1 MICKYFFPSL
11 FFDFAQGIFFVCF
24 FMVFFVCLFVLF
36 CFCSERLIF
45 MWPNFLFS
53 FLSLF
58 SFWLLETVRVRT
70 FPLRGNKESL
80 PCRAW
85 KVLYHPQSITVL
97 LYHPQSI
104 TVLEDCWRRQPRLG
118 AKVSL
123 VPFQHFLNLNLELWI
138 DPPKG

>member
-11 FFDFAQGIFFVCF
+11 FFDFAQGIFLVCF

-58 SFWLLETVRVRT
+58 SFWLLETVSELGLSHFEV
-70 FPLRGNKESL
+70 SL

-97 LYHPQSI
+97 
-104 TVLEDCWRRQPRLG
+104 EDCWRRQPHLG

-123 VPFQHFLNLNLELWI
+123 VPSQHFLNLKLELWI
-138 DPPKG
+138 LGRQLYLSGMY